1 MCTWYDNLTIA
12 HSENLLFNPVDFPNS
27 NLIRSASFS
36 HTRGT
41 PKKTDGLT
49 CCNHNS
55 ELMATSCSAALT
67 LRVSMRLPFKASGL
81 ANQTEPPQN
90 IEKKIS

>member
-49 CCNHNS
+49 C
-55 ELMATSCSAALT
+55 